1 MIAFAVWLK
10 GLILAVNNS
19 NFCLASLAMIIKDVE
34 KGEIDGI
41 LVASLAREIIKEAY
55 YNCNW
60 LIASDLASFIFII
73 YLLVYCIIRP

>member
-1 MIAFAVWLK
+1 
-10 GLILAVNNS
+10 
-19 NFCLASLAMIIKDVE
+19 MIIKDVE
-34 KGEIDGI
+34 RGEIDGI
-41 LVASLAREIIKEAY
+41 LVISLAREIIKEAY